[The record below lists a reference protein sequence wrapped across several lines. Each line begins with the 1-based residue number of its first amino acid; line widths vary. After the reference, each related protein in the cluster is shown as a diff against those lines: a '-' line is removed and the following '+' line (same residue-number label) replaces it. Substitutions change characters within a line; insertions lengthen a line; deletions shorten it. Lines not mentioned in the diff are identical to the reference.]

1 MAITI
6 GLDFGTHQTKIC
18 IENSDDPL
26 HKTYEFYD
34 WGDGVFALP
43 SVIQINKDRT
53 ICYGNI
59 DINNALVGRKKKNF
73 DCPEKLVLPVEPE
86 KPVLKEIEALVL
98 PPMPVYKYV
107 TEYGLKFK
115 IPYLDLY
122 GIGKPIP
129 YKSKPKNSLKVWK
142 SKCKKIQQEY
152 QQKLTEWKRFG
163 TALGLPKPMPPTLPP
178 KPRGSKNSSGEKNKL
193 EEINPNMIATKKQIA
208 EFEKWKLECEQL
220 RLAHEKVLALNN
232 DRLNGFNRRH
242 KLWVEECNRL
252 KHSHEIRTKLY
263 LDSLVEYP
271 MIFRYFK
278 QAVFSEYK
286 WNYQFNPKDLVVLY
300 LAYIIFNL
308 EKRFGDNF
316 AIQMGI
322 PASENTFKRLKSY
335 ASGLLIQAIRLVEDV
350 FENDF
355 DKFLK
360 TPYNELLELIPIFEY
375 SEALKFQYGI
385 MVLPEAYASLRSVT
399 ANGRIP
405 RGMSVMLDIGGGT
418 TDLSFF
424 VIEDNGEPH
433 VYHFESISKGLNYFL
448 EYGNNV
454 ASDFSLKR
462 ELEDLSSISF
472 TKVYGEYKTL
482 VDKHVGNLTNFL
494 HTDTISRGFNKHAFT
509 DAIHNRPVIYT
520 GGGCYDKRI
529 RRSVLNFTDVIYID
543 KNILRIPNV
552 IDENLVTVPY
562 SIVAT
567 SFGLSMA
574 ITSDDIQVSKKEE
587 LFAKYTK
594 EDDSY
599 WDAHHEHGMYED

>member
-53 ICYGNI
+53 ISYGNV

-98 PPMPVYKYV
+98 PPMPVYECV
-107 TEYGLKFK
+107 TEYGVKFK
-115 IPYLDLY
+115 IPYRDLY

-129 YKSKPKNSLKVWK
+129 YKSKPKNSLKEWK
-142 SKCKKIQQEY
+142 RKCKKILQEY
-152 QQKLTEWKRFG
+152 QQELIEWKRFG
-163 TALGLPKPMPPTLPP
+163 IALGSPKPMPPTLPP
-178 KPRGSKNSSGEKNKL
+178 KPRISKNSSGKNKL

-220 RLAHEKVLALNN
+220 WLAHKKVLALNN

-252 KHSHEIRTKLY
+252 KHLHEIRTKLY

-286 WNYQFNPKDLVVLY
+286 WNYQFNPEDLVVLY
-300 LAYIIFNL
+300 LAYIIFKL

-360 TPYNELLELIPIFEY
+360 TPYNELFELIPQFEY
-375 SEALKFQYGI
+375 SEDLKFQYGI

-405 RGMSVMLDIGGGT
+405 RGMSVILDIGGGT

-462 ELEDLSSISF
+462 ELEDLSPNAF
-472 TKVYGEYKTL
+472 TKAYGKYKTL
-482 VDKHVGNLTNFL
+482 VDKYVGNLTNFL

-520 GGGCYDKRI
+520 GGGCYDKRM

-543 KNILRIPNV
+543 KNILRIPNM

-594 EDDSY
+594 EGDSY